1 MCGEEQ
7 AMLLSGRLPRPDN
20 NACQGK
26 PLDLRRIS
34 SIQRFA
40 RVSEIPRPL
49 LKRGTV
55 PFGLN
60 YRLSPFTYLTRLR
73 LVFGPSFTS
82 PRPRSLC
89 ASLTSRC
96 LILEFSYAT
105 PYT

>member
-49 LKRGTV
+49 LTRGTV
-55 PFGLN
+55 PFGLIH
-60 YRLSPFTYLTRLR
+60 RLSPFTCLTRLR
-73 LVFGPSFTS
+73 FVLGP
-82 PRPRSLC
+82 
-89 ASLTSRC
+89 RC
-96 LILEFSYAT
+96 LLPDPVPYALRLQAAA
-105 PYT
+105 